1 MSSSNSAIG
10 ALVIVPIVIAISV
23 AFIAIKFSQCCKR
36 TGRSIQNLWNKSFPW
51 SATNVDNRR
60 RKIRR
65 SNLRSSQLYAD
76 SWLDLESI
84 DSRQGYSEFNNQAP
98 QREGKPQSE
107 GEGMASV
114 KERATRVELREF
126 KSGRDRE
133 REISK
138 PQPLRIIK
146 RSQTVTNCTP
156 SRAFVR
162 RGRGT
167 SDESDQSK
175 GSPPQGIDRPLTV
188 RKKRHGR
195 RSVVGLSLDEPQSGS
210 EGSGSTIEDIVRKHS
225 DLDDPEADLDI
236 TPKARPPTA
245 RINSAGAFLKS
256 ELHERSFDIEPT
268 SFSVR
273 DNRHSMFTPQHTTRR
288 PPPDI
293 VSPPRI
299 PERRLSKSKNFFL
312 RAIGGRLS
320 DDSKSVRRKDSEV
333 SKGTLIRRLSRSRNP
348 SPAESYT
355 DSIVSTDRAYS
366 FQLGSL
372 DITDVG
378 VNSRLSSY
386 LGGSPSCASSDAA
399 AVEDFFVL
407 CPQIT
412 ITPEISSVDTGSCFL
427 WVAIEVTGTLQKAD
441 GCEDRYISSR
451 PHSHAPD
458 LWPYG
463 RLHSMR
469 IDLHPGQGCMVSEI
483 VGDLHK
489 TKIISAG
496 ETQLILAKIRFNK
509 FVPPTHIRE
518 SSSDGLIAQL
528 ENDLGDTLT
537 PYLTVRLT
545 YKHSAFPNIKSPATI
560 ANGMSMHITRIQTE
574 ATAVIKRHNPLSAWS
589 PRTSQTINSPVE
601 VNPLIEL
608 VETYLPSERAREV
621 IRKLAN
627 ERTPIPL
634 AKRFEHA
641 HGASED
647 TVTAPH
653 ASMATRLGASESV
666 ASSSVADPASAR
678 GVMDPPSTSGPF
690 ARLGSPSSHHGPLSD
705 EMDPARQ
712 VWAEMRRAS
721 RGGGPARHPRGSISA
736 DHYFSVDDGCSPSQ
750 LSSSLDS
757 PSAFLAG
764 TGEGIELINEERSR
778 IMDMA
783 LRNKRSVGQESL
795 QSIVPSV
802 GRQKLKGGALSGLGL
817 GVGRTWG
824 WNGNWW

>member
-1 MSSSNSAIG
+1 
-10 ALVIVPIVIAISV
+10 
-23 AFIAIKFSQCCKR
+23 
-36 TGRSIQNLWNKSFPW
+36 
-51 SATNVDNRR
+51 
-60 RKIRR
+60 
-65 SNLRSSQLYAD
+65 
-76 SWLDLESI
+76 
-84 DSRQGYSEFNNQAP
+84 
-98 QREGKPQSE
+98 
-107 GEGMASV
+107 MASV
-114 KERATRVELREF
+114 KERSTRVELRESE
-126 KSGRDRE
+126 SGRDRE

-146 RSQTVTNCTP
+146 RSQTVANCTP

-167 SDESDQSK
+167 SDGSDESK
-175 GSPPQGIDRPLTV
+175 GSPPQGVDRPLTV

-225 DLDDPEADLDI
+225 DLDEPEVDLDI
-236 TPKARPPTA
+236 TPKARPTTA
-245 RINSAGAFLKS
+245 RIRSAGAFLKS
-256 ELHERSFDIEPT
+256 ELHQRSFEFEPT

-273 DNRHSMFTPQHTTRR
+273 DNRHAMFTPQHTTRR
-288 PPPDI
+288 PPSR
-293 VSPPRI
+293 VSPPKI

-320 DDSKSVRRKDSEV
+320 DNSKSVRRKDSEA
-333 SKGTLIRRLSRSRNP
+333 SKSTSIHRIPRSRNP

-355 DSIVSTDRAYS
+355 DSIVSTDSAFS

-372 DITDVG
+372 DIADV
-378 VNSRLSSY
+378 NINPRLSSY
-386 LGGSPSCASSDAA
+386 VGGPSSSASSDTA
-399 AVEDFFVL
+399 AVEDIFVL

-412 ITPEISSVDTGSCFL
+412 ITPEIPSVDTGSCFL

-441 GCEDRYISSR
+441 GCENRYISSR
-451 PHSHAPD
+451 THNSHIPD
-458 LWPYG
+458 IWPYG

-469 IDLHPGQGCMVSEI
+469 IDLHPGQGCFVSEI

-489 TKIISAG
+489 TKIIRAG

-509 FVPPTHIRE
+509 FIPPTHIRD

-589 PRTSQTINSPVE
+589 PRTSQTINSPLE
-601 VNPLIEL
+601 LNPLIGL

-634 AKRFEHA
+634 AKRFEHV
-641 HGASED
+641 HGAGEE
-647 TVTAPH
+647 TVKPTN
-653 ASMATRLGASESV
+653 SSIATRTRASESV
-666 ASSSVADPASAR
+666 VSSPLAYAISTR
-678 GVMDPPSTSGPF
+678 GGADPPSASGPF
-690 ARLGSPSSHHGPLSD
+690 ARLGSTGLHPGHLS
-705 EMDPARQ
+705 EEVDPARK

-721 RGGGPARHPRGSISA
+721 RGGGPSRHPRGSISA
-736 DHYFSVDDGCSPSQ
+736 DHYFSVDEGCSPSQ
-750 LSSSLDS
+750 HSSSLDS

-764 TGEGIELINEERSR
+764 KGEGIELINEERSR

-795 QSIVPSV
+795 KSIVPSV
-802 GRQKLKGGALSGLGL
+802 ARQKLKGGALSGLGL

>member
-1 MSSSNSAIG
+1 
-10 ALVIVPIVIAISV
+10 
-23 AFIAIKFSQCCKR
+23 
-36 TGRSIQNLWNKSFPW
+36 
-51 SATNVDNRR
+51 
-60 RKIRR
+60 
-65 SNLRSSQLYAD
+65 
-76 SWLDLESI
+76 
-84 DSRQGYSEFNNQAP
+84 
-98 QREGKPQSE
+98 
-107 GEGMASV
+107 MAST
-114 KERATRVELREF
+114 KERATRVELRES

-175 GSPPQGIDRPLTV
+175 GSPPQGVDRPLTV

-210 EGSGSTIEDIVRKHS
+210 EGSGGTIEDIVRKHS

-236 TPKARPPTA
+236 TPKARPSTA

-273 DNRHSMFTPQHTTRR
+273 DNRHSMFTPQQTTRR
-288 PPPDI
+288 PPPNI

-320 DDSKSVRRKDSEV
+320 DDSKSVRRKNSEV
-333 SKGTLIRRLSRSRNP
+333 SRGTLIRRLSRSRNP

-372 DITDVG
+372 DVTDVS

-386 LGGSPSCASSDAA
+386 VGRPPSCASSDAA
-399 AVEDFFVL
+399 AVEDLFVL

-441 GCEDRYISSR
+441 GEDRFVSSR
-451 PHSHAPD
+451 TNSPAPD

-489 TKIISAG
+489 TKIIRAG

-528 ENDLGDTLT
+528 ENDLGDTLI

-545 YKHSAFPNIKSPATI
+545 YKHSAFPNIKSPVTVAD
-560 ANGMSMHITRIQTE
+560 GMSMHITRIQTE

-621 IRKLAN
+621 LRKLAN

-647 TVTAPH
+647 TGKSTD
-653 ASMATRLGASESV
+653 ASIATRIGASASVV
-666 ASSSVADPASAR
+666 ASPLACTASAR
-678 GVMDPPSTSGPF
+678 SVMEPPSTSGPF
-690 ARLGSPSSHHGPLSD
+690 ARLGSTRSHQGHLSE
-705 EMDPARQ
+705 EMDPARK

-721 RGGGPARHPRGSISA
+721 RGGGLSRHPRGSISA
-736 DHYFSVDDGCSPSQ
+736 DHYLGVDEGCSPGQ
-750 LSSSLDS
+750 LSSSLGS

-764 TGEGIELINEERSR
+764 AGEDMELITEERSR

-802 GRQKLKGGALSGLGL
+802 GKQKLKGGALSGLGL

>member
-1 MSSSNSAIG
+1 MSTSNSAVG

-23 AFIAIKFSQCCKR
+23 AFIAINFSQCCKR
-36 TGRSIQNLWNKSFPW
+36 TGRSIKNIWNESCPW
-51 SATNVDNRR
+51 SNKNVANRR
-60 RKIRR
+60 RKLRR

-84 DSRQGYSEFNNQAP
+84 DSRQGYSKSNDQSP
-98 QREGKPQSE
+98 QQKTTFPSGGDKDEILGGDNTAKRVWHPSRNARLAWSFANPNLGETENGKS
-107 GEGMASV
+107 ASRSHFGLSNV
-114 KERATRVELREF
+114 VRPSPTARRPERLSDEDAAHLMGATR
-126 KSGRDRE
+126 
-133 REISK
+133 
-138 PQPLRIIK
+138 
-146 RSQTVTNCTP
+146 
-156 SRAFVR
+156 
-162 RGRGT
+162 
-167 SDESDQSK
+167 
-175 GSPPQGIDRPLTV
+175 
-188 RKKRHGR
+188 KRHGR

-210 EGSGSTIEDIVRKHS
+210 EGSGSTIEDIVH
-225 DLDDPEADLDI
+225 LDEPEVDLDI
-236 TPKARPPTA
+236 TPKARPTTA
-245 RINSAGAFLKS
+245 RIRSAGAFLKS
-256 ELHERSFDIEPT
+256 ELHQRSFEFEPT

-273 DNRHSMFTPQHTTRR
+273 DNRHAMFTPQHTTRR
-288 PPPDI
+288 PPSR
-293 VSPPRI
+293 VSPPKI

-320 DDSKSVRRKDSEV
+320 DNSKSVRRKDSEA
-333 SKGTLIRRLSRSRNP
+333 SKSTSIHRIPRSRNP

-355 DSIVSTDRAYS
+355 DSIVSTDSAFS

-372 DITDVG
+372 DIADV
-378 VNSRLSSY
+378 NINPRLSSY
-386 LGGSPSCASSDAA
+386 VGGPSSSASSDTA
-399 AVEDFFVL
+399 AVEDIFVL

-412 ITPEISSVDTGSCFL
+412 ITPEIPSVDTGSCFL

-441 GCEDRYISSR
+441 GCENRYISSR
-451 PHSHAPD
+451 THNSHIPD
-458 LWPYG
+458 IWPYG

-469 IDLHPGQGCMVSEI
+469 IDLHPGQGCFVSEI

-489 TKIISAG
+489 TKIIRAG

-509 FVPPTHIRE
+509 FIPPTHIRD

-589 PRTSQTINSPVE
+589 PRTSQTINSPLE
-601 VNPLIEL
+601 LNPLIGL

-634 AKRFEHA
+634 AKRFEHV
-641 HGASED
+641 HGAGEE
-647 TVTAPH
+647 TVKPTN
-653 ASMATRLGASESV
+653 SSIATRTRASESV
-666 ASSSVADPASAR
+666 VSSPLAYAISTR
-678 GVMDPPSTSGPF
+678 GGADPPSASGPF
-690 ARLGSPSSHHGPLSD
+690 ARLGSTGLHPGHLS
-705 EMDPARQ
+705 EEVDPARK

-721 RGGGPARHPRGSISA
+721 RGGGPSRHPRGSISA
-736 DHYFSVDDGCSPSQ
+736 DHYFSVDEGCSPSQ
-750 LSSSLDS
+750 HSSSLDS

-764 TGEGIELINEERSR
+764 KGEGIELINEERSR

-795 QSIVPSV
+795 KSIVPSV
-802 GRQKLKGGALSGLGL
+802 ARQKLKGGALSGLGL